1 MFSYRNKSIYL
12 IPTHIKT
19 YVLCIQAGAGGSCQA
34 MKFWPWDT
42 DRVVSAL
49 LDGTVTLHD
58 FEGRQNQILADTKD
72 SYE

>member
-1 MFSYRNKSIYL
+1 
-12 IPTHIKT
+12 
-19 YVLCIQAGAGGSCQA
+19 

-42 DRVVSAL
+42 DRVVSAS

-58 FEGRQNQILADTKD
+58 FEGRQNQILADTMD